1 MITRAHITFPG
12 RLRDLVFRVA
22 FLSLMVFGSSLKAQ
36 PADRYSFPLDR
47 EAARGTQIIRYSV
60 PNGRPDEISVLPR
73 HLGFA
78 KYQGKNGA
86 EDTADEQKLARYDF
100 YKVGNTPDDGAVAL
114 CPKNKSTS
122 AAVELFEIPQ
132 GSSKPVAEETAAYCT
147 SIRKTSKDL
156 AKFKQTDNV
165 FTTTSAASILGYYH
179 VSRTLG
185 DICEI
190 QPAILRTM
198 DIEQHKKVV
207 KLAAD
212 LGIGGTV
219 RKSWNL
225 FNKYYANPKASSVAA
240 SLFTSDF
247 QQIYGALLKKTRGE
261 EPYAEWLRAGTNLSS
276 VAAFRN
282 MADSRPVAAIL
293 GSSQFTP
300 KNVQALVGMRD
311 MSELILLDYLLAQ
324 SDRLTGGNMSDYNM
338 VYYLQDNQVKHS
350 RKAENVPPGATQVS
364 VKKLTI
370 VDTDAGLL
378 NQNVFEQKG
387 YLNQICH
394 LHPDTYNRLVDFAQ
408 RWKTDP
414 EVKAFF
420 HQECIFSNGQLARFE
435 KYLLTAAAIM
445 QSRRTAGKL
454 LLDLDLEDFF
464 KPGHS

>member
-1 MITRAHITFPG
+1 MITRALITFPG
-12 RLRDLVFRVA
+12 RLRDLAFWVA
-22 FLSLMVFGSSLKAQ
+22 LLSLLAFGRSLKAQ

-47 EAARGTQIIRYSV
+47 EAPRGTQIIRYSV
-60 PNGRPDEISVLPR
+60 PKGRPDEISILPR
-73 HLGFA
+73 HLEFA
-78 KYQGKNGA
+78 KYQGKDGA

-132 GSSKPVAEETAAYCT
+132 GSSKPAEETASYCT

-165 FTTTSAASILGYYH
+165 FTTTSAAAILGYYH
-179 VSRTLG
+179 VSRALG

-198 DIEQHKKVV
+198 DIDQHKKVV
-207 KLAAD
+207 KLVAD

-261 EPYAEWLRAGTNLSS
+261 EPYVEWLRAGTNLTS

-350 RKAENVPPGATQVS
+350 RKADDVPPGATQVS
-364 VKKLTI
+364 AKKLTI

-394 LHPDTYNRLVDFAQ
+394 LHPETYNRLVDFAQ

-414 EVKAFF
+414 KVRAFF
-420 HQECIFSNGQLARFE
+420 HQECIFSNGQLSRFE
-435 KYLLTAAAIM
+435 KYLLTAAATM
-445 QSRRTAGKL
+445 QSRRTTGKL
-454 LLDLDLEDFF
+454 FLDLDLEDFF
-464 KPGHS
+464 KAGHS

>member
-1 MITRAHITFPG
+1 MITRTRFTFSA
-12 RLRDLVFRVA
+12 RLPELTSLVAVF
-22 FLSLMVFGSSLKAQ
+22 SLLPFGGSLAAQ
-36 PADRYSFPLDR
+36 PVDRYSLPLDR
-47 EAARGTQIIRYSV
+47 EAPRGIQTIRYSV

-73 HLGFA
+73 HLAFA
-78 KYQGKNGA
+78 KYQGEDGA
-86 EDTADEQKLARYDF
+86 EDTAEEKKLGRYDF
-100 YKVGNTPDDGAVAL
+100 YKPGNTHDDGAVAL
-114 CPKNKSTS
+114 LPKDKSTS
-122 AAVELFEIPQ
+122 AAVELFEIPK
-132 GSSKPVAEETAAYCT
+132 GSSKPEEETASYCT
-147 SIRKTSKDL
+147 SMRKTSKDL
-156 AKFKQTDNV
+156 AKFKQTDNA
-165 FTTTSAASILGYYH
+165 FTTTNTAAILGYYH
-179 VSRTLG
+179 VSRALG

-225 FNKYYANPKASSVAA
+225 FNKYYANPKASPVAA
-240 SLFTSDF
+240 SLFTNDF
-247 QQIYGALLKKTRGE
+247 QQIYGALLKNTRGE
-261 EPYAEWLRAGTNLSS
+261 EHYAEWLRAGNNLSS
-276 VAAFRN
+276 VQAFRN

-311 MSELILLDYLLAQ
+311 MSDLILLDYLLAQ
-324 SDRLTGGNMSDYNM
+324 SDRLTGGNISDFNM

-350 RKAENVPPGATQVS
+350 RKVDNVPPGATQVS

-370 VDTDAGLL
+370 VDTDAGLV

-394 LHPDTYNRLVDFAQ
+394 LHPDTYNRLLDFAQ

-420 HQECIFSNGQLARFE
+420 HQECTFSNGQLARFE
-435 KYLLTAAAIM
+435 KDLLTAAAIM
-445 QSRRTAGKL
+445 QSRRNAGKL
-454 LLDLDLEDFF
+454 LLDLDLDEFF
-464 KPGHS
+464 KSAHS

>member
-1 MITRAHITFPG
+1 MTTLTRFTFSD
-12 RLRDLVFRVA
+12 RLPDLT
-22 FLSLMVFGSSLKAQ
+22 SLIAVFGPLLFGGSLTAQ
-36 PADRYSFPLDR
+36 PVDRYSLPLDR
-47 EAARGTQIIRYSV
+47 EAPRGVQTVRYSV

-73 HLGFA
+73 HLAFA
-78 KYQGKNGA
+78 KYQGEDGA
-86 EDTADEQKLARYDF
+86 DDTAEEKKLGHYDF
-100 YKVGNTPDDGAVAL
+100 YKPGNTPDDGAVAL

-122 AAVELFEIPQ
+122 AAVELFEIPK
-132 GSSKPVAEETAAYCT
+132 GSSKPEEETASYCT

-156 AKFKQTDNV
+156 AKFKQTDNA
-165 FTTTSAASILGYYH
+165 FTTTNTAAILGYYH
-179 VSRTLG
+179 VSRALG
-185 DICEI
+185 NICEI

-207 KLAAD
+207 KMAAD

-240 SLFTSDF
+240 TLFTNDF
-247 QQIYGALLKKTRGE
+247 QQIYGALLKNTRGE
-261 EPYAEWLRAGTNLSS
+261 EPYAEWLRAGNNLGS
-276 VAAFRN
+276 VQAFRN
-282 MADSRPVAAIL
+282 MADSRPAAAIL

-300 KNVQALVGMRD
+300 KNVQVLVGMRD

-324 SDRLTGGNMSDYNM
+324 SDRLTGGNISDFNV

-350 RKAENVPPGATQVS
+350 RKADNVPPGATQVS

-370 VDTDAGLL
+370 VDTDAGLV
-378 NQNVFEQKG
+378 NQNVFDQKG

-394 LHPDTYNRLVDFAQ
+394 LHPDTYNRLLDFAQ

-420 HQECIFSNGQLARFE
+420 HQECTFSNGQLARFE
-435 KYLLTAAAIM
+435 KDLLTAAAIM
-445 QSRRTAGKL
+445 QNRRNAGKL
-454 LLDLDLEDFF
+454 LLDLDLDEFF
-464 KPGHS
+464 KSAHSQ